1 MPRHVDYVKAFAAN
15 LLPVIPAKAQ
25 LSPKSTIH
33 PDNIGKVP
41 GVLRADGWGGMH
53 WGNLGVISP
62 DRAKT
67 WDDMGSAVGFRCGPE
82 NLFAVDIDLTHEQDA
97 EGVLSVAIAVFGDSV
112 AVRRVDHPHHH
123 KLLVCAHMVGDMPRS
138 FDIVV
143 TQSDGKRGKIQ
154 FLGTGRY
161 FNVAGT
167 HPVRQRPYVWNHD
180 PADTPLV
187 KVARQAFDQ
196 FWERLGRKFDAVKVA
211 DVHSMS
217 EIDRDPEQ
225 LSPEELARLVSM
237 IPNDKE
243 FETYDSFIAI
253 GSAVWGAS
261 GGEAWGRT
269 IWLDWCAQ
277 VEQGDPDKPAQ
288 FWDTMHKARIGGEML
303 RRYAQARQPQAM
315 ARQQFV
321 DSPVE
326 GEAIAEVDKDAEEA
340 QAFLN
345 SYVLVGGSEFYDL
358 PPLKPYTPAAFN
370 LMNVRIEKPVRR
382 AFGKRGA
389 LSQIFARHST
399 NIVRDLCRAPGQE
412 RFIDAGG
419 YRLLNLWSPPA
430 RPWREKPIV
439 ETVAASYRDL
449 VSFVLGST
457 RLAGVWMRWHAFML
471 QNPHLAPGW
480 HPVVQTDQGVGK
492 DLILRPFA
500 KAHGADF
507 TYVTP
512 SVLTSGFND
521 WAEKHLVCVS
531 EMKERSSNVD
541 TYTLLKAITSGNP
554 QIIIHRKHRD
564 SYLAPNTTGFVIY
577 SNELHPLR
585 IAHDDR
591 RFFIIANFGV
601 RPRTPDYYARMAAL
615 LEEHA
620 DMIAESCSRLTLD
633 ENDLGF
639 LRGNA
644 PMTEAKS
651 EITIRAW
658 ERSYLDM
665 VEELESDSPPPG
677 LLPVGTTTDL
687 IQYFISQ
694 QIPNA
699 ELPNRLD
706 FPSDLYRLGA
716 RPLNPAR
723 NNPARADPVLGHR
736 LWRHAHSWR
745 DQQGTEWKIA
755 QVGPTTLTRLYID
768 RSMPKPDFDVYS
780 GKDEL

>member
-15 LLPVIPAKAQ
+15 LLPVIPANAQ

-33 PDNIGKVP
+33 PDNVGKTP
-41 GVLRADGWGGMH
+41 GIQRAEGWVGMRCRH
-53 WGNLGVISP
+53 LGVVTP
-62 DRAKT
+62 ARAKA
-67 WDDMGSAVGFRCGPE
+67 WDDMGAAVGFRCGPQ
-82 NLFAVDIDLTHEQDA
+82 NLFGVDIDLTHEEDA
-97 EGVLSVAIAVFGDSV
+97 KRVLSIAIAAFGDNV
-112 AVRRVDHPHHH
+112 AVRRVDHPDHH
-123 KLLVCAHMVGDMPRS
+123 KLLVCARMVGDMPRS
-138 FDIVV
+138 FDIAV
-143 TQSDGKRGKIQ
+143 TQTDRERGKIQ
-154 FLGTGRY
+154 FLGPGRY
-161 FNVAGT
+161 FNVAGV

-180 PADTPLV
+180 PADIPLI
-187 KVARQAFDQ
+187 KVARQALDL
-196 FWERLGRKFDAVKVA
+196 FWERLGRNFDAVKVA
-211 DVHSMS
+211 YSHSTS
-217 EIDRDPEQ
+217 EIEREPER
-225 LSPEELARLVSM
+225 LSPEELAAIVSM

-243 FETYDSFIAI
+243 FENYDSFIAM

-261 GGEAWGRT
+261 GGEAWGLA
-269 IWLDWCAQ
+269 IWLDWCDQ
-277 VEQGDPDKPAQ
+277 VEQGDPDKPRQ
-288 FWDTMHKARIGGEML
+288 FWDTMRKTRVGGEML
-303 RRYAQARQPQAM
+303 RRYAQARQPQIM
-315 ARQQFV
+315 AKQQFA
-321 DSPVE
+321 DPPIE
-326 GEAIAEVDKDAEEA
+326 DEALAGPDKDANEA

-345 SYVLVGGSEFYDL
+345 SYALVAGSEFYDL
-358 PPLKPYTPAAFN
+358 PPLKPYSPAAFN
-370 LMNVRIEKPVRR
+370 LMNVRIENPMRR
-382 AFGKRGA
+382 AFGARGA
-389 LSQIFARHST
+389 LSRIFARHSH
-399 NIVRDLCRAPGQE
+399 NVVKDVCRAPGQE
-412 RFIDAGG
+412 RFIDTGG

-430 RPWREKPIV
+430 RPWRDKPIDGMV
-439 ETVAASYRDL
+439 VASYQEL

-457 RLAGVWMRWHAFML
+457 GLADVWMRWHAFML

-480 HPVVQTDQGVGK
+480 HPVIQTDQGLGK
-492 DLILRPFA
+492 DLIMRPFA

-507 TYVTP
+507 TYATP

-577 SNELHPLR
+577 TNELHPLR

-591 RFFIIANFGV
+591 RFFVIANFGV
-601 RPRTPDYYARMAAL
+601 RPRHPEYYARMAAL

-620 DMIAESCSRLTLD
+620 DMIAESCYRLTLD
-633 ENDLGF
+633 KDDLAF

-644 PMTEAKS
+644 PMSEAKS

-658 ERSYLDM
+658 ERCYLDM
-665 VEELESDSPPPG
+665 VEELEGDSPPPG

-687 IQYFISQ
+687 IQHFISQ

-723 NNPARADPVLGHR
+723 NNPARADPVSGHR
-736 LWRHAHSWR
+736 LWRFARSWR
-745 DQQGTEWKIA
+745 DQKGTEWKVTEIS
-755 QVGPTTLTRLYID
+755 PTRLARLYVD
-768 RSMPKPDFDVYS
+768 RAMPKPDFDVYG
-780 GKDEL
+780 GKEEV